1 MTTSVV
7 GALMLHLEG
16 VSPQPQDS
24 TPSAS
29 GTPTQTSALGTRLSS
44 DSQSSSIGS
53 LCCSGKVGSGFDVS
67 SAIWGSQLFR
77 RFDPKVLKTLLEDG
91 AEVTVE
97 GEGQKQVS
105 LAINNSFDLIS
116 RLISD
121 SPFLCGRA
129 RPHLSSSC
137 LS

>member
-1 MTTSVV
+1 
-7 GALMLHLEG
+7 MLHLEG

-29 GTPTQTSALGTRLSS
+29 GTPTQTSALSEQDLALIHNLA
-44 DSQSSSIGS
+44 Q
-53 LCCSGKVGSGFDVS
+53 LAHCAAQGKVGSGFDVS